1 MINRPRFRS
10 HLYVEI
16 VPPDRVF
23 LVTEGRHFTLSGRS
37 VAAAA
42 ALIDGRRT
50 SDEIVVRLIADGS
63 TPTDAYLALLTLEKH
78 GHLEEEYLPGLD
90 LPDLPLGT
98 MAFWDALGVEPPVA
112 AERLAARTVAVVQV
126 GRVAVDDARLA
137 LRELRVQLA
146 REIDSA
152 DLWLVMV
159 DDGLRRELAE
169 LNRQALASGRSWL
182 LARPNGLFPWVGPM
196 FEPGRTGCWECLAQ
210 RLRANSEVETYL
222 AGLDDAAER
231 AVPFPPRAALPAVT
245 ESVVRLA
252 ALEIARRIV
261 ISSSAVSGRVTTLDT
276 ITLQTQVHELV
287 RRPQCPAC
295 GDPRLMRD
303 RPAKVEL
310 ASRPKAHVADGGH
323 RSASPGEM
331 LRRYGYH
338 VSPITGIA
346 KALVRI
352 TDPADPV
359 QHVYLAGSNM
369 AVRHDSFQRLRRHL
383 RSSCCGKGTT
393 DEQARA
399 SGLGEAIERYCGVFR
414 GDEARIRGSLSSLGD
429 QAIDPRACMLY
440 SETQYRE
447 RDRWNALQRRL
458 DGIPMPLDADAD
470 IEWSPLWSLTVAEQR
485 YLPTSY
491 LYYSYPSPPDRS
503 FCFPDSNGNAAGAT
517 IEDAILQGFLE
528 LVERD
533 AVAVWWY
540 NRLRR
545 PAVDLDTVD
554 EQFVRD
560 MVALH
565 RRLGRDLWVLDLT
578 GDLEIPAMIAI
589 SRLVDPP
596 AGRGE
601 DIVFAPAAHLD
612 PRVCLL
618 RSLTELNQMMPGIE
632 PGPDGT
638 GYIYDDPEAVR
649 WWSTATLA
657 NQPYLVPSAAPPVS
671 MATYPERWNADLR
684 DDITACQA
692 LVESRGL
699 ELLVLDQTRPDVEM
713 PVVKVVVPGM
723 RHFWARYAPGR
734 LYDVPVAMG
743 WLERPTPEDQL
754 NPVTLFI

>member
-1 MINRPRFRS
+1 MISRPRFRS
-10 HLYVEI
+10 HLHVEI

-23 LVTEGRHFTLSGRS
+23 LLTEGRHFTLSGKS

-42 ALIDGRRT
+42 TLIDGRRT
-50 SDEIVVRLIADGS
+50 SDEIVERLIAQGS
-63 TPTDAYLALLTLEKH
+63 TATDAYLAMLTLEKH

-90 LPDLPLGT
+90 LPDLPAGT
-98 MAFWDALGVEPPVA
+98 MAFWDSLGVEPRVV
-112 AERLAARTVAVVQV
+112 AERLASRTVALVQV
-126 GRVAVDDARLA
+126 GGVTVDDARAA

-146 REIDSA
+146 PEVDSA
-152 DLWLVMV
+152 DLWLVV
-159 DDGLRRELAE
+159 SDDGLRQELAE
-169 LNRQALASGRSWL
+169 LNRQSLASGRPWL

-222 AGLDDAAER
+222 AGLDDAAAR
-231 AVPFPPRAALPAVT
+231 AVPFPPRAALSAVT
-245 ESVVRLA
+245 DSVVRLA
-252 ALEIARRIV
+252 ALEIARRV
-261 ISSSAVSGRVTTLDT
+261 VMGSSAVAGRVISLDT
-276 ITLQTQVHELV
+276 TTLQTQTHELV

-295 GDPRLMRD
+295 GDPRSMRD
-303 RPAKVEL
+303 RPMKVEL
-310 ASRPKAHVADGGH
+310 ERRPKVYMADGGH
-323 RSASPGEM
+323 RSAPPGEM
-331 LRRYGYH
+331 LRRYGHH

-346 KALVRI
+346 KTLVRI

-359 QHVYLAGSNM
+359 QHVYIAGSNM

-383 RSSCCGKGTT
+383 RASCCGKGTT

-399 SGLGEAIERYCGVFR
+399 SGLGEAIERYSGVFR
-414 GDEARIRGSLSSLGD
+414 GDEARIRGSLASLGE
-429 QAIDPRACMLY
+429 QAIDPQTCMLY
-440 SETQYRE
+440 SETQYLE
-447 RDRWNALQRRL
+447 RDRWNALERRL
-458 DGIPMPLDADAD
+458 DGIPLPFDPDAD
-470 IEWSPLWSLTVAEQR
+470 IEWSPLWSLTLAAPR

-491 LYYSYPSPPDRS
+491 LYYSYPSPADTF

-545 PAVDLDTVD
+545 RAVDLDAVD
-554 EQFVRD
+554 EQYVRD

-578 GDLEIPAMIAI
+578 SDLGVPAMISI

-596 AGRGE
+596 VGRGE

-612 PRVCLL
+612 ARVCLL
-618 RSLTELNQMMPGIE
+618 RSLTELNQMMPGVA

-638 GYIYDDPEAVR
+638 GYAYDDPEAVH

-657 NQPYLVPSAAPPVS
+657 SQPHLVPSDGRPVDL
-671 MATYPERWNADLR
+671 ATYPQPWNDDLR
-684 DDITACQA
+684 DDIRTCQA
-692 LVESRGL
+692 LVEARGL

-743 WLERPTPEDQL
+743 WLQRPTPEDQL